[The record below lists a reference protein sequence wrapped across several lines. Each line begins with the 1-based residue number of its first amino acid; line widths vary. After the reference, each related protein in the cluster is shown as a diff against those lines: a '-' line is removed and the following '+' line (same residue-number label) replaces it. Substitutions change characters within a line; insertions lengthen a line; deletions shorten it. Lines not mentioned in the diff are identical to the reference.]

1 MSTFTD
7 ALLAA
12 EPAIP
17 GLDATVVVPARRMH
31 FTLGVMSLD
40 REGSR
45 RSTGPANGANAD
57 SSASESDTQ
66 PKRNVEAAI
75 KVLQDVKP
83 KVMELLAGEK
93 LRVSLDSMDI
103 MQPERRNQERAH
115 VMWVGPA
122 LDSASTDLFKKVARE
137 CLGLL
142 LRLVHSLRRHF

>member
-57 SSASESDTQ
+57 SSASESDSQ
-66 PKRNVEAAI
+66 PKRTST
-75 KVLQDVKP
+75 VLPPNFTLMSVYSALFPRIQSANFTEIT
-83 KVMELLAGEK
+83 ELA
-93 LRVSLDSMDI
+93 LR
-103 MQPERRNQERAH
+103 
-115 VMWVGPA
+115 
-122 LDSASTDLFKKVARE
+122 
-137 CLGLL
+137 
-142 LRLVHSLRRHF
+142 